1 MMRIEIEKK
10 CGRRKWREKLKSM
23 RKIDEDNKVIDLR
36 GNVGGR
42 VVNEKEE
49 REKDKEEIGKNI
61 EEREK
66 NEEKEKIEIG

>member
-1 MMRIEIEKK
+1 
-10 CGRRKWREKLKSM
+10 M